1 MLVKSTKMTTIL
13 NAIHLDDMGHKD
25 IVTACGYKTLEVG
38 LRDGT
43 LINWRGFKALPFDTS
58 PA

>member
-1 MLVKSTKMTTIL
+1 MTKIL
-13 NAIHLDDMGHKD
+13 NAIHLDDMGQKD